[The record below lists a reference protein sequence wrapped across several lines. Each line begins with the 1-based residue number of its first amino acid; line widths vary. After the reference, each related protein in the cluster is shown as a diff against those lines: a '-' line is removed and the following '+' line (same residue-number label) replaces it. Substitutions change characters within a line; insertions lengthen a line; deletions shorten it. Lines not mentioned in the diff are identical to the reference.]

1 MLSGD
6 IIPLEVDSDNDISS
20 IKVIIKDMNNIESLS
35 LIKLF
40 NMDGDE
46 LENGDKIK
54 DKIQNED
61 MINVFIEALQEPPF
75 KGEKWIYFKTTDE
88 KVQPPLKKYFKKINP
103 VFKTSGWANVSQ
115 IKKYEGNIDEFI
127 GYDDNFISKLQISH
141 LEKFRKTIKDL
152 GFDDL
157 IYVYVV
163 YTNAFIHFIATNY
176 DSSIVYE
183 YDRNTVEANNY
194 VYINGIRIRLISDWF
209 KWSDEKRLELLRM

>member
-1 MLSGD
+1 MLSGN
-6 IIPLEVDSDNDISS
+6 IIPLEVDSNNDISS
-20 IKVIIKDMNNIESLS
+20 IKVIIKNMNDIGSLS
-35 LIKLF
+35 NIKLF

-61 MINVFIEALQEPPF
+61 MINVFIEASQDPPF
-75 KGEKWIYFKTTDE
+75 KGKKWIYFKTTDE
-88 KVQPPLKKYFKKINP
+88 KVEAPLKKYFKKINP

-127 GYDDNFISKLQISH
+127 GYDDNFVSKLQLSH
-141 LEKFRKTIKDL
+141 LEKFRKTIKDV
-152 GFDDL
+152 GYDDL

-163 YTNAFIHFIATNY
+163 YTNTFIHFIATNY

-194 VYINGIRIRLISDWF
+194 LYINGIRIRLISDWF